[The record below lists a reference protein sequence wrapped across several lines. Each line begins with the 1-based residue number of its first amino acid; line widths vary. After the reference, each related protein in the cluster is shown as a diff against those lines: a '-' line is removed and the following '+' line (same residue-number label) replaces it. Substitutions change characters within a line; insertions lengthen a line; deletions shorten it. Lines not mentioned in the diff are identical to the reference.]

1 MRRRYRVQPSKGALV
16 MSAVIGAVFT
26 CIGVFVLIP
35 ATWKLGPFALFGL
48 LWTGI
53 AVYTAVSSLLV
64 LLGKKN
70 VTGYS
75 GMEIYEETEEEAVSA
90 AASTAEDRL
99 QELRNLY
106 DRSLITEE
114 EYEAKRREILKEL

>member
-1 MRRRYRVQPSKGALV
+1 MRRRYRVRPSKGALV
-16 MSAVIGAVFT
+16 MTAVMGLFFT
-26 CIGVFVLIP
+26 CIGVCVVIP
-35 ATWKLGPFALFGL
+35 ATWKLGPMALFGL

-53 AVYTAVSSLLV
+53 AVYTAVSSLLA
-64 LLGKKN
+64 LTGKKN

-75 GMEIYEETEEEAVSA
+75 GMEVYEETEEEPVST
-90 AASTAEDRL
+90 AASTAEARL